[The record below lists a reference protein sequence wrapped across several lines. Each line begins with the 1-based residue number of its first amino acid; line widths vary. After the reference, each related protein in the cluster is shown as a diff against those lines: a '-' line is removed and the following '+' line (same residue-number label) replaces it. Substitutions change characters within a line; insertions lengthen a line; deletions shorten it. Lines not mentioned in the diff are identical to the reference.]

1 MAKGW
6 GNKGMD
12 KDTPSGW
19 AQALI
24 GDVLRVKG
32 GYAFSSKDYSKDGI
46 PLIRISEIQDGKIS
60 LSNAVKIPLSTAKL
74 EFKVETGDLLIAM
87 SGATT
92 GKIGIYRGKE
102 ICLQNQRVG
111 KFEVYSPQLINK
123 KFMHFYLLWLQKYI
137 EIAAYGGAQP
147 NISAS
152 VIENFSIS
160 LPPLN
165 EQHRIV
171 AKLEQLLSKVQ
182 SCQERLDRIPKI
194 LKRFRQSVLAAACSG
209 RLTEDWREQNPD
221 VEWENTILQ
230 NVIYEKLRNG
240 YSPKPVKYTTNLKVI
255 TLTATTSGKF
265 SDCFFKYI
273 NDEIDQNSY
282 LWIKNGDILI
292 QRGNSLEHVGISA
305 IYEGCS
311 DQFIYP
317 DLMIKVVADKMKIL
331 NKFLYY
337 ILSSFKIRQY
347 FRENATGTAGNMP
360 KINQS
365 VLLNTPIPLPPLA
378 EQQEIV
384 RRVESLFHLADQVE
398 QKYNKAKAYVDQL
411 TQSILAKAFRGELV
425 PQDPNDEP
433 AEVLL
438 ERIRKEKASQD
449 KAAGKKRSRKLEG

>member
-1 MAKGW
+1 MNSWQTISLKEIVISIKGKKPKILLEEQQN
-6 GNKGMD
+6 GTVPYLDILAFEKGQIRQYAD
-12 KDTPSGW
+12 ISSSKISEKKDILIVWDGARCGLVGMGYSG
-19 AQALI
+19 AI
-24 GDVLRVKG
+24 GSTIAVLRPILLESQYLFYFLQTQYKYINSNPRG
-32 GYAFSSKDYSKDGI
+32 SGI
-46 PLIRISEIQDGKIS
+46 PHLDPDI
-60 LSNAVKIPLSTAKL
+60 
-74 EFKVETGDLLIAM
+74 LL
-87 SGATT
+87 
-92 GKIGIYRGKE
+92 GI
-102 ICLQNQRVG
+102 
-111 KFEVYSPQLINK
+111 EVP
-123 KFMHFYLLWLQKYI
+123 
-137 EIAAYGGAQP
+137 
-147 NISAS
+147 
-152 VIENFSIS
+152 

-384 RRVESLFHLADQVE
+384 HRVESLFHLADQVE